1 MFFTFSRGNWAIAAN
16 EFALFRYAI
25 IISVQKLLQVIKSNS
40 FLIITYYTVI
50 CNLTPSCEEMS
61 QFPSNQ
67 FYLVVHF

>member
-25 IISVQKLLQVIKSNS
+25 IISVQKLIQVIKLNS

-61 QFPSNQ
+61 
-67 FYLVVHF
+67 